1 MKYYGFIKN
10 NLGELVLFTE
20 AFSRIEV
27 ETELAT
33 LTAAGFPKERT
44 LIVSTKSAKVTVL
57 HAFINFVTADGEVVE
72 YSIHST
78 DIRHEF
84 LVAAELICR
93 RQFNRIVAAE
103 LRDNT
108 QHLLCRVEL
117 GGVYV
122 PDKPIGRIALQTQTL
137 ERFAD
142 KRKFR

>member
-10 NLGELVLFTE
+10 SLGELVLFTE

-33 LTAAGFPKERT
+33 LTDAGFPKERT
-44 LIVSTKSAKVTVL
+44 LIVSTRNSKVSIA

-93 RQFNRIVAAE
+93 RQFNRIMAAE

-117 GGVYV
+117 GDVYI
-122 PDKPIGRIALQTQTL
+122 PDKPIGRAALQTQTL
-137 ERFAD
+137 ERYAD
-142 KRKFR
+142 RRKFR